1 MLLKMKMMV
10 KFLRDGEEDSASAKS
25 WTHQVTVLEVRCLS
39 SSVCTALIPFEPV
52 VGISCSCFSIEMA
65 KGQGNHFEMSRA
77 RGWRIAL
84 FRNLLQKILLTSLQL
99 SGRRWR
105 CPKGEKSRPACSKEW
120 RSCKN
125 PANDW

>member
-10 KFLRDGEEDSASAKS
+10 KFLRNGEEDSASAKS

-39 SSVCTALIPFEPV
+39 SSVCRALIPSEPV

-77 RGWRIAL
+77 RGRRTFQKPLAKNTSHIIAIIRTKMAL
-84 FRNLLQKILLTSLQL
+84 SKGRKITPSLLERVAEL
-99 SGRRWR
+99 
-105 CPKGEKSRPACSKEW
+105 
-120 RSCKN
+120 
-125 PANDW
+125 